1 MREELTTNTQSLFRL
16 DNQVALVTGGSK
28 GLGEAMAR
36 ALAGAGASV
45 VITSRHQDEAQQ
57 VADQIA
63 ADCEQRVLAYQAD
76 AGDRKQAD
84 ASVAFAIKRRKV
96 EQCVTI
102 PAW

>member
-57 VADQIA
+57 VAEKHPD
-63 ADCEQRVLAYQAD
+63 
-76 AGDRKQAD
+76 
-84 ASVAFAIKRRKV
+84 
-96 EQCVTI
+96 
-102 PAW
+102 